1 MDTGGAE
8 VERAWFAAGC
18 EGAAVLQGGL
28 DAEER
33 RLEDAPQERAC
44 PGARRC
50 PAAPACPCGPAG
62 AHSALHPGE
71 EAPGRPTPAN
81 LLCRCIQNVTLAA
94 PNQGFVRGGML
105 QSCLVGLHLQL
116 CRACLSMR
124 LLRSQQGLQDPYG
137 WDAFKEA
144 PARLLQGG
152 DLWTGGTIPGHT
164 QRMQWTACCQR
175 LAQGAPGG
183 NSAPKRAVQS
193 ARSLFSPTAMM

>member
-81 LLCRCIQNVTLAA
+81 LPCRCIQNVTLAA

-144 PARLLQGG
+144 PSQAAARRGSLDRWDHPRPYTEDAVDRMLSTSGARGAGREQRAK
-152 DLWTGGTIPGHT
+152 TG
-164 QRMQWTACCQR
+164 
-175 LAQGAPGG
+175 
-183 NSAPKRAVQS
+183 SAVSKE
-193 ARSLFSPTAMM
+193 LFSPTAMM